1 MAKGLHAMQTRW
13 KVPSIDEGI
22 FQKER
27 ERERERER
35 EPQLPKVV
43 EAHETR
49 EMLSNAKEKTFKC
62 SSALEAGLT
71 VVSTLAISTHVCRII
86 N

>member
-1 MAKGLHAMQTRW
+1 MKASSRK
-13 KVPSIDEGI
+13 
-22 FQKER
+22 KER

-35 EPQLPKVV
+35 DPQLPKVV